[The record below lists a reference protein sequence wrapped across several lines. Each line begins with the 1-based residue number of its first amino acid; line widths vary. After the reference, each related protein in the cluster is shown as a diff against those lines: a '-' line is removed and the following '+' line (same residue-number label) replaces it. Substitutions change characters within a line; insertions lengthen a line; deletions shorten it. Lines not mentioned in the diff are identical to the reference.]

1 MNTDVI
7 ENTQLHNTL
16 KAIVSDL
23 IQIRKDAGFSQ
34 ESTAG
39 WLKVSRKKLSELENG
54 DIDFKLLVAYC
65 DLFSV
70 ELNLS
75 YKIY

>member
-1 MNTDVI
+1 MNTAVT
-7 ENTQLHNTL
+7 ENTQLHDTL
-16 KAIVSDL
+16 KAIVADL
-23 IQIRKDAGFSQ
+23 TQIRKDAGFSQ
-34 ESTAG
+34 EATAG
-39 WLKVSRKKLSELENG
+39 WLKVSRKKLSEFENG

-70 ELNLS
+70 ELNLN